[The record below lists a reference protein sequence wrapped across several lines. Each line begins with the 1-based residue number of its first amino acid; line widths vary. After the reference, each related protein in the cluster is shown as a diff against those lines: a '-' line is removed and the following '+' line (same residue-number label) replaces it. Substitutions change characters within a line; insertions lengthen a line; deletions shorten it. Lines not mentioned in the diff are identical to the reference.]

1 MKEVFT
7 LSWDD
12 FNQKCP
18 RVFTELWLDTD
29 LSDVTLATEDEG
41 QLTAHKVILAACSP
55 FFKRL
60 LTKNVNPHPLIY
72 LMGVKMTQLQQLLS
86 YIYLGKCDLTR
97 EQLPDFMAT
106 GKQLEIEGL
115 HRDLEGIYS
124 QSKTEGISG
133 DFEESK
139 ECFSLKGNEIFEMS
153 AKESLESQQ
162 DTNQVEQDCEDFQS
176 KDTREGPGKNPK
188 LNETVLSSEIVAFKH
203 SSKAIKCKQCDYQ
216 TSNGAHLR
224 QHQQNVH
231 EGMKYSCTNCD
242 YKSGDKSSLKR
253 HIEVKHSGVSYTC
266 EVCHYRTVWR
276 TTFKNHVRVHH
287 NGQTFDCRLCKYKA
301 NSKLSLQRHTEKEHE
316 GLRYECFECDGI
328 FTEKQALKVHVRS
341 VHKGVKI
348 ECDICGLKLSSTT
361 KVRKHKQT
369 MHYKAKV
376 YGAKTLTE
384 ATFTLMTE

>member
-29 LSDVTLATEDEG
+29 LSDITLATEDEG
-41 QLTAHKVILAACSP
+41 QLTAHKVILAASSP

-60 LTKNVNPHPLIY
+60 LTNNVNPHPLIY

-86 YIYLGKCDLTR
+86 YIYLGKCDLTQ
-97 EQLPDFMAT
+97 EQLPAFMAT

-115 HRDLEGIYS
+115 HRDLDGFYS
-124 QSKTEGISG
+124 QSETEGISR

-139 ECFSLKGNEIFEMS
+139 ECFSLKGNEIVEMS

-162 DTNQVEQDCEDFQS
+162 DTNQVEQDCEDFQL

-231 EGMKYSCTNCD
+231 EGMKYSCTSCD

-301 NSKLSLQRHTEKEHE
+301 NSKLGLQRHTEKEHE

-361 KVRKHKQT
+361 RVRKHKQT

-384 ATFTLMTE
+384 ATFTMMTE